1 MAQYLIHVHS
11 GPDLVNKAT
20 LALLVA
26 RTAVA
31 EGHAVELFLAADG
44 THLLNCKAAGEV
56 VGEGTGDLFEHL
68 TALKEAGTCLH
79 VSGMSA
85 KARGYDES
93 LLDGYNAAF
102 AMPTVLLER
111 SAAADVGLC
120 Y

>member
-1 MAQYLIHVHS
+1 MAHYLVHVHS

-20 LALLVA
+20 LGLLVA
-26 RTAVA
+26 CTAVA
-31 EGHAVELFLAADG
+31 EGHEVEIFLAADG
-44 THLLNCKAAGEV
+44 TDLLNCKAAGEV
-56 VGEGTGDLFEHL
+56 VGQGTGDLFDHL
-68 TALKEAGTCLH
+68 VKLKEAGTCMH

-93 LLDGYNAAF
+93 LLDGYNAKF

-111 SAAADVGLC
+111 SAAADVVLC

>member
-56 VGEGTGDLFEHL
+56 VGQDTGDLFEHL
-68 TALKEAGTCLH
+68 TALKEAGTRLH

-111 SAAADVGLC
+111 SAAADVVLC

>member
-20 LALLVA
+20 LALLLA

-56 VGEGTGDLFEHL
+56 VGVDMTPEQLEVAQEYL
-68 TALKEAGTCLH
+68 SLH
-79 VSGMSA
+79 ACSTST
-85 KARGYDES
+85 
-93 LLDGYNAAF
+93 
-102 AMPTVLLER
+102 P
-111 SAAADVGLC
+111 
-120 Y
+120 